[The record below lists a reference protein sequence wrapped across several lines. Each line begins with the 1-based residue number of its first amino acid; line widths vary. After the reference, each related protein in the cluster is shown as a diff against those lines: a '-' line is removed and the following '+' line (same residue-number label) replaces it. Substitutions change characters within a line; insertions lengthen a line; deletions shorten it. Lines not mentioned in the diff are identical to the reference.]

1 MLLLGCHNMQLG
13 MGADFVPTNTL
24 LVTAEASWIFLT
36 VVNDSLTAKYWLH
49 FTEEENLCHI
59 PTPPQ
64 VLCVV
69 FSLFKTWKFFY
80 ASPHCCTTAQVLT
93 L

>member
-49 FTEEENLCHI
+49 FTEEKKRICA
-59 PTPPQ
+59 TSPPHPKFC
-64 VLCVV
+64 VLFSV
-69 FSLFKTWKFFY
+69 FLRRGSSSML
-80 ASPHCCTTAQVLT
+80 VLT
-93 L
+93 AVQQPRC